1 MTDELVECF
10 NCGRSNP
17 EWAQVCRACGVPL
30 RHGEPLLAPEG
41 RIPTDRDS
49 ILSIAAVIG
58 TILAAAVL
66 GLVLSGL
73 NPTDPTVGRNLPT
86 PTPTPTEEPSPSES
100 VAPSETPVP
109 TESVA
114 PALPGTL
121 TFGTQLDD
129 AGNVIDPTQ
138 TFTPGM
144 TLAYSVAMPG
154 GFGSDTIQNEVV
166 RVEADGTESTVVPR
180 ESVQVEPTAEVF
192 GYSIGDAAQFVLEWR
207 PGEYEWRVYV
217 GETLIASSRLTLSE
231 G

>member
-30 RHGEPLLAPEG
+30 RHGEPLLAPDG
-41 RIPTDRDS
+41 RVPTDRDS

-73 NPTDPTVGRNLPT
+73 NPTDPAVAGNPAT

-100 VAPSETPVP
+100 VAASETPLP

-129 AGNVIDPTQ
+129 ASNVVDPTT

-144 TLAYSVAMPG
+144 NLAYSVALPG
-154 GFGSDTIQNEVV
+154 GFGTDTIQNEVV
-166 RVEADGTESTVVPR
+166 RVEADGTEATVVPR
-180 ESVQVEPTAEVF
+180 EAVQVDPAAEVF

-207 PGEYEWRVYV
+207 PGEYEWRVYIADQ
-217 GETLIASSRLTLSE
+217 LIASSRLTLSE